1 MNSKLALIATVI
13 IAVSIGAGAYV
24 FSLSSP
30 SRHGVQDYAVDNPS
44 PSSNTLTNTTINAVN
59 STIIAGENTTIINP
73 NPTVT
78 ATPQPTVTPT
88 PKPYDFK
95 VTYRQVERNT
105 TTITVQVTF
114 SNGHGQVVTVNNSE
128 ILLGIIENGAS
139 LGRATK
145 QVYAKETTITVNREP
160 YTTNFVFELDD
171 FALSKE
177 LNLANIYTY
186 ELAIGLI
193 VYAEI

>member
-1 MNSKLALIATVI
+1 MNSKLLALIATVI
-13 IAVSIGAGAYV
+13 IASSIGAGAYV
-24 FSLSSP
+24 FSLSGS
-30 SRHGVQDYAVDNPS
+30 SSHGVQDYAVDNPS

-73 NPTVT
+73 NPAVT
-78 ATPQPTVTPT
+78 ATPQPIVTPT

-128 ILLGIIENGAS
+128 ILLAIKENGQTM
-139 LGRATK
+139 GRAT
-145 QVYAKETTITVNREP
+145 QQIYAKETTITVNQES
-160 YTTNFVFELDD
+160 YTTNFVFELND
-171 FALSKE
+171 FAMNKE

-186 ELAIGLI
+186 ELAIGPMI
-193 VYAEI
+193 Y